1 MNTRDGGDEGQSSD
15 KKQEDDGDAEN
26 DHGEQRSQPTR
37 SSSTSLATTRYSTI
51 FFNLVDASQGTSP
64 CFSARSWMR
73 ASQEGILLNGGTR
86 VFTTS
91 KAEPR

>member
-15 KKQEDDGDAEN
+15 KKQEEDGDGEN
-26 DHGEQRSQPTR
+26 DHGKQRSQPTR
-37 SSSTSLATTRYSTI
+37 SSFTSLATDSTL
-51 FFNLVDASQGTSP
+51 FFNLVDASQATSP

>member
-15 KKQEDDGDAEN
+15 KKQEEDGDGEN
-26 DHGEQRSQPTR
+26 DHGKQRSQQTR
-37 SSSTSLATTRYSTI
+37 SSSTSLATRYSTF
-51 FFNLVDASQGTSP
+51 FFNLFDASQATSP

-73 ASQEGILLNGGTR
+73 ASQEGILPNGGTR